1 MQVVALV
8 RATPSALS
16 GTFDRQQEA
25 TELTRMTPNAATKL
39 LACQQHVQHVL
50 ATLTNCLLRQT
61 VRH

>member
-39 LACQQHVQHVL
+39 LACQQHVL